1 MNRPLRKVA
10 VAALLMFVA
19 LLVNANLVQV
29 VQADKL
35 AHDTR
40 NSRLIYDQY
49 SHLRGPI
56 VVAGQPVAK
65 SIATSDTLKYLRVYP
80 QGPLYAPITGYYSL
94 TYKYSGIEASAND
107 LLAGT
112 SSNLF
117 VKRLSDYFTGR
128 EIQGGAVV
136 LTINPRAQKAAYDA
150 LTSHHYRGAVV
161 AIQPST
167 GAILALV
174 STPSYDPSRV
184 STHDTAANTKAW
196 NAYLHDPDMPMLDR
210 AISQTY
216 PPGSTFKVVTTAAAL
231 STGSYTPDTVIPA
244 PDKLTFSD
252 GKPIGNFAGETCSPS
267 GKMTLRDALRLS
279 CNTAYG
285 GLGVR
290 IGSDRIVSQAEA
302 FGVGRALSIPLP
314 TAISRVPRETA
325 APFAAQE
332 AIGQHDDAV
341 TPLQMAMVAAGIANG
356 GEVMRPYLIA
366 QERAPDSSVLSQA
379 TPHALSRAVS
389 ATVARELTSMM
400 ETVVTAGTGT
410 AAQIP
415 GVVVAG
421 KTGTAQHGGASPYAW
436 FICFAPAANPSV
448 AIAVVVENTT
458 PHDTGGIVAAP
469 IARAVMEAV
478 LGK

>member
-10 VAALLMFVA
+10 VATLVMFAA

-29 VQADKL
+29 VQAHSL
-35 AHDTR
+35 AHDSR

-56 VVAGQPVAK
+56 VVAGKPIAK
-65 SIATSDTLKYLRVYP
+65 SVATKDTLKYLRVYP
-80 QGPLYAPITGYYSL
+80 QGPLYAPVTGYYSL
-94 TYKYSGIEASAND
+94 TYKYSGIEAAAND

-112 SSNLF
+112 SDKLF
-117 VKRLSDYFTGR
+117 VKRISDYFTGR

-136 LTINPRAQKAAYDA
+136 LTLNPRAQQAAYDQLA
-150 LTSHHYRGAVV
+150 SHHYRGAVV

-184 STHDTAANTKAW
+184 STHNPKANTNAW
-196 NAYLHDPDMPMLDR
+196 NTYLHDPDQPMLDR

-216 PPGSTFKVVTTAAAL
+216 PPGSTFKVITTAAAL
-231 STGSYTPDTVIPA
+231 STGNYTPDTVIPA
-244 PDKLTFSD
+244 PDRLTFAN
-252 GKPIGNFAGETCSPS
+252 GKPLGNFAGETCSSS

-285 GLGVR
+285 ALGVHL
-290 IGSDRIVSQAEA
+290 GSQRIVDQAGA
-302 FGVGRALSIPLP
+302 FGVGRSLSIPLP
-314 TAISRVPRETA
+314 VAASQVPHETA
-325 APFAAQE
+325 EPFAAQE

-356 GEVMRPYLIA
+356 GVVMRPYLVA

-379 TPHALSRAVS
+379 SPERFSRAVS
-389 ATVARELTSMM
+389 ATVAGELTSMM
-400 ETVVTAGTGT
+400 ETVVSSGTGT

-436 FICFAPAANPSV
+436 FICFAPAANPTV
-448 AIAVVVENTT
+448 AVAVVVENTQ
-458 PHDTGGIVAAP
+458 PNDTGGVVAAP
-469 IARAVMEAV
+469 IARAVMEAA